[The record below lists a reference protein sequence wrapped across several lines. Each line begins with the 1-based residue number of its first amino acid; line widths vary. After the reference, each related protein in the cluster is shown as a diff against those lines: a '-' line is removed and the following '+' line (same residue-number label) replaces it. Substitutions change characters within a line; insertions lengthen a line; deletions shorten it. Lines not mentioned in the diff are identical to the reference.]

1 MNCSLGGAGRN
12 KKFVK
17 QCGDL
22 ANLSLVEGMRTL
34 FTILFA
40 LTLVQGLPAQ
50 EATEMETVVVRGKA
64 NVDFWCHPFST
75 LEVGIIS

>member
-1 MNCSLGGAGRN
+1 
-12 KKFVK
+12 
-17 QCGDL
+17 
-22 ANLSLVEGMRTL
+22 MRTL